1 MRINPNIAAQAIKR
15 YGYSIHE
22 DEQTSHRIITN
33 DRVELSERSKTYSD
47 LMGEVKNIDDVDED
61 KVNDIINRLAAGT
74 YQVDLGSLAESILN
88 QGY

>member
-1 MRINPNIAAQAIKR
+1 
-15 YGYSIHE
+15 
-22 DEQTSHRIITN
+22 
-33 DRVELSERSKTYSD
+33 
-47 LMGEVKNIDDVDED
+47 MGEVKNIDDVDED